1 MRKISV
7 VLKIFYLL
15 LPLNAYATGHQFLVK
30 YSNTEGL
37 TGQHIRSCSQDAQ
50 GRMWIGTGNGVF
62 FYEGEGFHAFDD
74 YDYMQNCTKMTFAVC
89 CDSGRRVWIASSN
102 GAGYYDTALGKF
114 IPVDGF
120 NTIPARD
127 LDTDP
132 EGNVWITS
140 RSGIWKYDSGRR
152 SVTGVATVLDYH
164 PELSCFSSDG
174 SNLFILSAEGTV
186 VRHELASGHNIEIF
200 APHGRARAAAI
211 AASEKGGVDVALD
224 NGRIL
229 RFDIESRRPYRI
241 LNIADR
247 IGNSTITALLE
258 KDGLLWIGTSS
269 GMLVYNLST
278 RVLDDQTGSDEEP
291 FRLSGLVVREIF
303 ADADGNIW
311 VGTANGGLHVW
322 MSYGGHFKRFV
333 ADGDDSSLAGTS
345 IRAICSD
352 RRGNIWTGSEEGQLS
367 CFNPASETF
376 EDFSV
381 RSGIRYGTVI
391 TSIKEVGGMLWIATY
406 GDGLIEFD
414 PVAGRTVRKSAGE
427 TDRFFALTTDHNGVI
442 RAGTDIGI
450 FSVDK
455 ASGALMRENP
465 ALGFPVH
472 SLTEDSYGRIWMGT
486 YGQGVCYWTPGTPE
500 LVLIPYSSKGEN
512 PLSSNYINY
521 LFNDSED
528 DLWICSQGSGLA
540 RISFSADGSITGA
553 SHIDTQSGLPS
564 NDVNAAFEAPDG
576 HIWVLTTN
584 GMAEISRETMRVLK
598 VYMQSDEVIGKF
610 FNPASCLMTGDSQAY
625 VGTYRGLLSFNP
637 AMMGELFEMKPVHIN
652 GIITGTNGDFG
663 PSIGGGAASVHYEDF
678 KIRWKDASMVT
689 VAFSTYDYAN
699 PNLQQFDCELKRYGF
714 TSSITTG
721 DNSTS
726 YVGLRAGHYTF
737 TVSALGDRTG
747 DTADTIHFAI
757 VPPWYKSLTA
767 QIAYFILA
775 LGALAWWIKRK
786 KDEHER
792 VAKFKEAQG
801 KMQILHDQMGF
812 LTNVTH
818 EIRTPVTMMTILMD
832 RIFKKKD
839 VEQDEDLL
847 SMKSNMNK
855 LLELCDQMLDYR
867 KVENEQTRLHPD
879 DEALNGLVQA
889 AVESFRPAAEARG
902 MGFVV
907 STPSHPVLARCDR
920 NAVESILGNLLS
932 NAVKYGSSRISL
944 ELTSSEKE
952 AVISVESDGKP
963 IPKDESELI
972 FNAFYQSDPGRSAGT
987 GIGLTYARALANM
1000 QNGRLFLDTEKND
1013 ANRFVFTLPL
1023 SIQGEVAPET
1033 VPSLP
1038 SDEEPEEWKESE
1050 GKPLILVVEDNENL
1064 RKVISEELSD
1074 DYLTLTASDGAEA
1087 LDIIK
1092 RENVDLVVSDIMMPV
1107 MDGCSLCNAIKDDL
1121 HTSHIMVILLTAA
1134 IGVDNHIKSLKAGA
1148 DGYIEKPFRV
1158 ELLKENI
1165 RNLFRN
1171 REIRNEQFASSPLSH
1186 FRCASFSSVEQD
1198 FMETLNNYIFEHISD
1213 TDMSADRLA
1222 DAMRTTRKTLAS
1234 KISANTGLTVN
1245 EYVRTCRLKKAAEL
1259 LSKNKYRINEVGY
1272 LVGYSTPSYFTKHF
1286 TAQFGMKPSDF
1297 LKSL

>member
-15 LPLNAYATGHQFLVK
+15 LPLNAAATGHQFLVK
-30 YSNTEGL
+30 YSSTEGL

-62 FYEGEGFHAFDD
+62 YYEGGRFHALDD
-74 YDYMQNCTKMTFAVC
+74 YEYMQSCTKMTFAVC

-102 GAGYYDTALGKF
+102 GAGYYDTVLGKF

-140 RSGIWKYDSGRR
+140 RSGIWKYDPGSR

-164 PELSCFSSDG
+164 PESSCFSSDG
-174 SNLFILSAEGTV
+174 SNLYILSNEGTV
-186 VRHELASGHNIEIF
+186 VRHEMESGHNIEIF
-200 APHGRARAAAI
+200 APHGRARARAI
-211 AASEKGGVDVALD
+211 AASEDGGVDIALD
-224 NGRIL
+224 NGRIIRL
-229 RFDIESRRPYRI
+229 DIESRRPTRI
-241 LNIADR
+241 LNISESA
-247 IGNSTITALLE
+247 GNSTVIAMLE

-269 GMLVYNLST
+269 GMLVHNLST
-278 RVLDDQTGSDEEP
+278 RALDNQTGSDEEQ

-322 MSYGGHFKRFV
+322 MGYGGNFKRYV

-345 IRAICSD
+345 IRAICAD
-352 RRGNIWTGSEEGQLS
+352 RAGNIWTGSEEGQLS
-367 CFNPASETF
+367 RFNPSSEEF
-376 EDFSV
+376 EDFSE

-406 GDGLIEFD
+406 GDGLFEFD
-414 PVAGRTVRKSAGE
+414 PAAGRTIRRSYGE

-442 RAGTDIGI
+442 RVGTDIGI
-450 FSVDK
+450 FSVDR

-465 ALGFPVH
+465 AIGFPVH

-486 YGQGVCYWTPGTPE
+486 YGQGVCYWTPGTAD
-500 LVLIPYSSKGEN
+500 LVLIPYSIKGGN

-528 DLWICSQGSGLA
+528 DLWVCSEGSGLA
-540 RISFSADGSITGA
+540 RISFSTDGSILGT
-553 SHIDTQSGLPS
+553 SHLDTQSGLPS
-564 NDVNAAFEAPDG
+564 NDVNAVFEAPDG

-584 GMAEISRETMRVLK
+584 GMAEINRETMRVLN
-598 VYMQSDEVIGKF
+598 VYMQSDDVIGKF
-610 FNPASCLMTGDSQAY
+610 FNPGSCLMANGSQAY
-625 VGTYRGLLSFNP
+625 VGSYRGLLSFNP
-637 AMMGELFEMKPVHIN
+637 TMMDELFEMKPVHIN
-652 GIITGTNGDFG
+652 GLDTGSNDDPGSFK
-663 PSIGGGAASVHYEDF
+663 GGGTASVPSDNL
-678 KIRWKDASMVT
+678 KVRWKDASMLT
-689 VAFSTYDYAN
+689 VSFSTYDYAN
-699 PNLQQFDCELKRYGF
+699 PNLKQYDCELKRYGF

-721 DNSTS
+721 DNSAS
-726 YVGLRAGHYTF
+726 YVGLRPGHYTF
-737 TVSALGDRTG
+737 TVSALGDEAG
-747 DTADTIHFAI
+747 NTADSIRFAI
-757 VPPWYKSLTA
+757 VPPWYRSVLA
-767 QIAYFILA
+767 RIIYVLLA
-775 LGALAWWIKRK
+775 LGGLAWWVKRK
-786 KDEHER
+786 KAEHER
-792 VAKFKEAQG
+792 VVKFKEAQT
-801 KMQILHDQMGF
+801 KMQNLHEQMGF

-867 KVENEQTRLHPD
+867 KLENEQIRLHPD

-907 STPSHPVLARCDR
+907 SMPDHPVLARCDR

-952 AVISVESDGKP
+952 AVISVESDGNI

-1000 QNGRLFLDTEKND
+1000 QNGSLFLDTEKKD

-1023 SIQGEVAPET
+1023 SIQGEVLQEPLHFQAAD
-1033 VPSLP
+1033 
-1038 SDEEPEEWKESE
+1038 DEGEERKESE
-1050 GKPLILVVEDNENL
+1050 GKPLVLVVEDNDSL

-1092 RENVDLVVSDIMMPV
+1092 KENVDLVVSDIMMPV

-1134 IGVDNHIKSLKAGA
+1134 IGVDNHIRSLKAGA

-1222 DAMRTTRKTLAS
+1222 DAMGTTRKTLAS